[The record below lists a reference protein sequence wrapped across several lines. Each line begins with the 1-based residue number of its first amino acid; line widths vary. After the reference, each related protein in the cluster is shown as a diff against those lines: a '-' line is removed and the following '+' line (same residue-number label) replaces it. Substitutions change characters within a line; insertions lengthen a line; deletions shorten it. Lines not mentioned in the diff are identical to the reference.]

1 MLAAKTLP
9 NTNGSTSPASQGNT
23 LLSLLYSHGCRDEL
37 ILHKQYDSDTTKKAR
52 YAFHTS
58 CTDPTAP
65 SGIPT
70 RTSIEVRRQQN
81 SP

>member
-1 MLAAKTLP
+1 MTI
-9 NTNGSTSPASQGNT
+9 
-23 LLSLLYSHGCRDEL
+23 LYYLGCRDEL

-65 SGIPT
+65 AGIPT
-70 RTSIEVRRQQN
+70 RTSIEVKTHQKL
-81 SP
+81 P